1 LKRLLGISRE
11 KKDEWFCLKNGQK
24 KITLSQ
30 DDRKKE

>member
-24 KITLSQ
+24 NTLSQ